1 MTKYDGLGMYFA
13 FCIQLN
19 VLIDQLSLP
28 AFLAGRGEEHGE
40 IQICPQPQDWATRG
54 RDTTEGE

>member
-1 MTKYDGLGMYFA
+1 M
-13 FCIQLN
+13 
-19 VLIDQLSLP
+19 P
-28 AFLAGRGEEHGE
+28 AFLVGRGEEHGE